1 VVAHGAT
8 FLAVTEDTGIQVW
21 PLAKVTEDF
30 AHHLGVNDLFYPDR
44 RVAALGAHAGFQV
57 LTLAQPLQEY
67 AVTHQV
73 FLHGF
78 KNTPMGFGHWNATGH
93 NVAGKLIA
101 AKLCAMI
108 ASGQCRSCSSSPPTS
123 P

>member
-1 VVAHGAT
+1 
-8 FLAVTEDTGIQVW
+8 
-21 PLAKVTEDF
+21 
-30 AHHLGVNDLFYPDR
+30 
-44 RVAALGAHAGFQV
+44 
-57 LTLAQPLQEY
+57 
-67 AVTHQV
+67 VTHQV

-101 AKLCAMI
+101 AKLCSMI
-108 ASGQCRSCSSSPPTS
+108 ASGQCRSCSSPTS

>member
-1 VVAHGAT
+1 VH
-8 FLAVTEDTGIQVW
+8 E
-21 PLAKVTEDF
+21 
-30 AHHLGVNDLFYPDR
+30 
-44 RVAALGAHAGFQV
+44 GFQV

-67 AVTHQV
+67 AVTHQA

-101 AKLCAMI
+101 SKLCSMI
-108 ASGQCRSCSSSPPTS
+108 ASGHVASAATNCNVAYDR
-123 P
+123 